1 MKQYHGSY
9 SATEPPT
16 NNNYKTR
23 QIGLNEIIW
32 KQYHASYSD
41 TEPPTDTNLKPGL
54 SYGKNVIATI
64 KYHGI
69 HIRAKDF
76 DGGLSI
82 LTGKGPNKK
91 LRNNTLA
98 TTEPQSHLPTPITM
112 QGLSNGKN
120 VIATIKYHWIHIQ
133 S

>member
-1 MKQYHGSY
+1 ML
-9 SATEPPT
+9 PT
-16 NNNYKTR
+16 QTQSHLQTPITK
-23 QIGLNEIIW
+23 L
-32 KQYHASYSD
+32 
-41 TEPPTDTNLKPGL
+41 GL